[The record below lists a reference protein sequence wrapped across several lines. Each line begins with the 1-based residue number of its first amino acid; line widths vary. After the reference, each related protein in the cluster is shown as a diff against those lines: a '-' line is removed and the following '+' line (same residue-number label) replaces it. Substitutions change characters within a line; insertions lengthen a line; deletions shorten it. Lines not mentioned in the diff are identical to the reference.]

1 MHVSK
6 DFILREIA
14 GEFMLV
20 PVGQAAARFN
30 GLITMNEIG
39 SFLFRALEQERSEE
53 ELTDLILGEYD
64 VNRETA
70 SADLRDFLQQL
81 RQLGALVEA

>member
-1 MHVSK
+1 MRVSK

-20 PVGQAAARFN
+20 PVGKAATNFN

-39 SFLFRALEQERSEE
+39 DFLFRALEQEQSEE
-53 ELTDLILGEYD
+53 ELVEKILQEYD
-64 VNRETA
+64 VDRDTA
-70 SADLRDFLQQL
+70 QKDLQEFLQQL
-81 RQLGALVEA
+81 RELGALIEN